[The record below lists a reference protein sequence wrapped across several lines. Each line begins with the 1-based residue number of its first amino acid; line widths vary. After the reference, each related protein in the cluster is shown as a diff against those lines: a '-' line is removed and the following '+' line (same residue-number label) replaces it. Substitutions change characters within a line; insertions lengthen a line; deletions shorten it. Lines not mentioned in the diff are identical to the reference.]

1 MIASNADHQG
11 AEKSSTDAPQEQSI
25 TTRCGAEKRDEWEPD
40 RRFAAPHGWRIEG
53 LAQLVMMLLCAQ
65 QTGSKAS
72 YWRFVDPADQAIW
85 LAAE

>member
-53 LAQLVMMLLCAQ
+53 LAQLV
-65 QTGSKAS
+65 
-72 YWRFVDPADQAIW
+72 
-85 LAAE
+85 